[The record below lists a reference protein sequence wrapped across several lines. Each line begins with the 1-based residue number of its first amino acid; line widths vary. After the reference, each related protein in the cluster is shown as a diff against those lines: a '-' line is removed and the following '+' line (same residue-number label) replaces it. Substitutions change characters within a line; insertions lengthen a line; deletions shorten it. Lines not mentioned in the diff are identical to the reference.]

1 MAMAQLPGVSYRPSM
16 GKATLVK
23 IVINQFHQ
31 KNLNNFIDEAV
42 KDRIVRLMHRE
53 NEIEKL
59 GLDVGKFLFER
70 SGWKVFEPGPK
81 LNKNLDEEIKKI
93 KSGKA
98 KYRKIDL

>member
-1 MAMAQLPGVSYRPSM
+1 MAQLPGVSYRPSM
-16 GKATLVK
+16 GKAKLVE

-31 KNLNNFIDEAV
+31 KNLNSFIDEAV
-42 KDRIVRLMHRE
+42 KDKIARFMHRE

-59 GLDVGKFLFER
+59 GLDVSKFLFER

-81 LNKNLDEEIKKI
+81 LNKKLDKEIKMI

-98 KYRKIDL
+98 KYKRFDL

>member
-16 GKATLVK
+16 GKETLVK

-42 KDRIVRLMHRE
+42 KERIVRLMHRE

-70 SGWKVFEPGPK
+70 SGWKVSEPGPK
-81 LNKNLDEEIKKI
+81 LNKTLDEEIKKI

-98 KYRKIDL
+98 KYKKFDL

>member
-1 MAMAQLPGVSYRPSM
+1 MAQLPGVSYRPSM
-16 GKATLVK
+16 GKDKLVE

-42 KDRIVRLMHRE
+42 KERIVRLMHRD

-70 SGWKVFEPGPK
+70 NGWKVFKPGRK
-81 LNKNLDEEIKKI
+81 LDKRLDWEIKKI
-93 KSGKA
+93 KGGKA
-98 KYRKIDL
+98 KYKKFDL

>member
-1 MAMAQLPGVSYRPSM
+1 MAQLPGVSYRPSM
-16 GKATLVK
+16 GKEKLVE
-23 IVINQFHQ
+23 IVINQFRQ

-70 SGWKVFEPGPK
+70 HGWKVFEPGSK
-81 LNKNLDEEIKKI
+81 LNKSLDKEIKKI
-93 KSGKA
+93 KNGKG
-98 KYRKIDL
+98 KYKKFDL